1 MAANTGRTV
10 GKYIKV
16 QIADTGDTLRDI
28 PVSSIGG
35 VGIDYDEVDLAAL
48 QDAVKGV
55 LPGQGNVGIDI
66 TGPFDTTAAQAA
78 SSSTQAAALSGSH
91 TVLQPLNG
99 GTTPLSF
106 AVYFGVKHYWETGEP
121 VFGGEN
127 LFIVTNYKVNDD
139 GTYNATIKL
148 AAGAAAPAWG
158 TSAIS

>member
-1 MAANTGRTV
+1 MASQTGRTV

-16 QIADTGDTLRDI
+16 QISDSGDTLRDI

-35 VGIDYDEVDLAAL
+35 VGIDYDEVDLTAL

-55 LPGQGNVGIDI
+55 LPGHGNVGIDI
-66 TGPFDTTAAQAA
+66 SGPFDTSAAQAA
-78 SSSTQAAALSGSH
+78 SATTEAAALSGSH

-106 AVYFGVKHYWETGEP
+106 AVYYGIRHNWEAGEP

-127 LFIVTNYKVNDD
+127 LFLVTGYKVNDD

-148 AAGAAAPAWG
+148 SAGASAPTWG
-158 TSAIS
+158 TAAIS

>member
-1 MAANTGRTV
+1 MASQTGRTV

-16 QIADTGDTLRDI
+16 QISDSGDTLRDI
-28 PVSSIGG
+28 PVSTIGG
-35 VGIDYDEVDLAAL
+35 VGIEYDEVELAAL

-55 LPGQGNVGIDI
+55 LPGQGNVGIPI

-78 SSSTQAAALSGSH
+78 SSSAGAPALSGSH
-91 TVLQPLNG
+91 TVLEPLNG

-106 AVYFGVKHYWETGEP
+106 AVYFGVRHDWETGEP

-127 LFIVTNYKVNDD
+127 LFLVTNYIVNDD
-139 GTYNATIKL
+139 GTYSANIKL
-148 AAGAAAPAWG
+148 SAGASAPTWG

>member
-10 GKYIKV
+10 GKFIKV
-16 QIADTGDTLRDI
+16 QISDTGDTLRDI
-28 PVSSIGG
+28 PVSTIGG
-35 VGIDYDEVDLAAL
+35 VGITYDEVDLAAL

-55 LPGQGNVGIDI
+55 LPGQGNLGITI

-78 SSSTQAAALSGSH
+78 SATTQAAALSGSH

-106 AVYFGVKHYWETGEP
+106 AVYFGISHYWEAGEP

-127 LFIVTNYKVNDD
+127 LFLVTDYMVNDD
-139 GTYNATIKL
+139 GTYSATIKL
-148 AAGAAAPAWG
+148 SAGAAAPTWG
-158 TSAIS
+158 TAAIS